1 MSGTSSPRSGRPLTT
16 SYADLMKPDEDWRN
30 LPDAAE
36 RRKIQNRL
44 AQRAYRRNMRDRTKE
59 VEKLKKQ
66 LQQLQEIV
74 SGDSSTTPPP
84 EQELVSGG
92 RSPASSESTPAPH
105 NIEPASV
112 PATTPAADESRQVSD
127 YMQTWSHSH
136 GTEQLNGLG
145 LIADGDTPM
154 VFDASP
160 TYYSQIPSSN
170 DVVPELPAASSL
182 GRRTRAVT
190 TTIAPGSIQHHP
202 PPRSHSMSATFSSNC
217 SSPLP
222 WGVSSAEGHEALPMS
237 AGWVATNTGDYMA
250 ELTLCSTS
258 FNSMY
263 GNADELSLYNPESV
277 YSLEDSLAASTAYA
291 TSPGSDLNSA
301 GGWPAVDRKPI
312 TRPGSSSV
320 ASTFMTNVKVGEVPD
335 MPKPLPETTAPLL
348 HFAVAGGNVE
358 TLRLLLQRHDVNI
371 NGKDNSGY
379 TALQRAV
386 MCGRTDM
393 AAMLLERGAA
403 VERDDNWRTQSATP
417 LKVEP

>member
-92 RSPASSESTPAPH
+92 RSPTSSEGTPAPH
-105 NIEPASV
+105 NAEPASV
-112 PATTPAADESRQVSD
+112 PATTPAADGPRQVND
-127 YMQTWSHSH
+127 YMQTWPHAH
-136 GTEQLNGLG
+136 GSEQLGSLG
-145 LIADGDTPM
+145 MIPDGDTPM
-154 VFDASP
+154 AFDASP
-160 TYYSQIPSSN
+160 TYYSQIPTSN
-170 DVVPELPAASSL
+170 DIVPELSTASSL

-190 TTIAPGSIQHHP
+190 TAIAPGSMQHHP
-202 PPRSHSMSATFSSNC
+202 PPRSHSMSAAYSSNC

-222 WGVSSAEGHEALPMS
+222 WGVSSAEGHETLPMS
-237 AGWVATNTGDYMA
+237 AGFNNMYSNT
-250 ELTLCSTS
+250 
-258 FNSMY
+258 
-263 GNADELSLYNPESV
+263 DEISLYHPESV
-277 YSLEDSLAASTAYA
+277 YSLEDSLAPSTAYA
-291 TSPGSDLNSA
+291 TSPGSEMNSA
-301 GGWPAVDRKPI
+301 AGWPTVDRKPI

-320 ASTFMTNVKVGEVPD
+320 TPTFMTNVKVSDVPD

-403 VERDDNWRTQSATP
+403 VERDDSWRTQSVTP
-417 LKVEP
+417 LKAEP

>member
-1 MSGTSSPRSGRPLTT
+1 MTKDSMSGTSSPRSGRPLTT

-66 LQQLQEIV
+66 LQQLQDIV

-84 EQELVSGG
+84 EQELASGG
-92 RSPASSESTPAPH
+92 RSPASSEGTPAPH
-105 NIEPASV
+105 SAEPASV
-112 PATTPAADESRQVSD
+112 LATTPAADRSRQVND
-127 YMQTWSHSH
+127 YIQTWPHAH
-136 GTEQLNGLG
+136 GPEQLSSLG
-145 LIADGDTPM
+145 LMPDGDTPM
-154 VFDASP
+154 AFDASP
-160 TYYSQIPSSN
+160 TYYSQIPTSN
-170 DVVPELPAASSL
+170 DVVPELSAATSL

-190 TTIAPGSIQHHP
+190 TTIAAGSMQHHP
-202 PPRSHSMSATFSSNC
+202 PPRSHSMSANFSSNC

-222 WGVSSAEGHEALPMS
+222 WGVSSAEGHEVLPMS
-237 AGWVATNTGDYMA
+237 AG
-250 ELTLCSTS
+250 
-258 FNSMY
+258 FNNMY
-263 GNADELSLYNPESV
+263 GNTDEISLYHPESV

-291 TSPGSDLNSA
+291 TSPGSEMNSA
-301 GGWPAVDRKPI
+301 TGWTAVDRKPI
-312 TRPGSSSV
+312 ARPGSSSV
-320 ASTFMTNVKVGEVPD
+320 TSTFMTNIKLSDVPD

-403 VERDDNWRTQSATP
+403 VERDDSWRTQNAAP
-417 LKVEP
+417 LKAEP

>member
-84 EQELVSGG
+84 EQELASGG
-92 RSPASSESTPAPH
+92 RSPASSEGTPALR
-105 NIEPASV
+105 NAELAAM
-112 PATTPAADESRQVSD
+112 PATRPTTDGSRQVSD
-127 YMQTWSHSH
+127 YMQTWPH
-136 GTEQLNGLG
+136 GHGSEQLNGLG
-145 LIADGDTPM
+145 LMADGDSPM

-160 TYYSQIPSSN
+160 TYYSQIPTSN

-190 TTIAPGSIQHHP
+190 TVIPPGPIQHHP

-222 WGVSSAEGHEALPMS
+222 WGVGSAEGHEALPMS
-237 AGWVATNTGDYMA
+237 AGYN
-250 ELTLCSTS
+250 
-258 FNSMY
+258 NMY

-301 GGWPAVDRKPI
+301 AGWSGPVDRKTI

-320 ASTFMTNVKVGEVPD
+320 TSTFMTNIKVGEVPD

-348 HFAVAGGNVE
+348 HFAIAGGNVE

-403 VERDDNWRTQSATP
+403 VERDDSWRTQNATP
-417 LKVEP
+417 LKAEP

>member
-1 MSGTSSPRSGRPLTT
+1 MTRDSMSGTSSPRSGRPLTT

-84 EQELVSGG
+84 EQELASGE
-92 RSPASSESTPAPH
+92 RSPVSSEGTPAPH
-105 NIEPASV
+105 STEQASL
-112 PATTPAADESRQVSD
+112 PATGPAADGSRQVND
-127 YMQTWSHSH
+127 YMQTWSHAH
-136 GTEQLNGLG
+136 GPEQLSGLG
-145 LIADGDTPM
+145 LIPDGDTPM
-154 VFDASP
+154 TFDASP
-160 TYYSQIPSSN
+160 TYYSQIPTSN
-170 DVVPELPAASSL
+170 DLVPELSTASSL

-190 TTIAPGSIQHHP
+190 TAIAPSSMQHHP
-202 PPRSHSMSATFSSNC
+202 PPRSHSMSANFSSNC

-237 AGWVATNTGDYMA
+237 AGNT
-250 ELTLCSTS
+250 
-258 FNSMY
+258 
-263 GNADELSLYNPESV
+263 DEISLYHHPESV

-291 TSPGSDLNSA
+291 TSPGSEMNSTP
-301 GGWPAVDRKPI
+301 GWSADRKPI

-320 ASTFMTNVKVGEVPD
+320 NPTFMTNVKVGDLPD

-403 VERDDNWRTQSATP
+403 VERDDSWRTQSATP

>member
-84 EQELVSGG
+84 EQELASGG

-105 NIEPASV
+105 GAEPPAV
-112 PATTPAADESRQVSD
+112 PTTAAPADGSRQVGD
-127 YMQTWSHSH
+127 YMQAWSHGH
-136 GTEQLNGLG
+136 GPEQLNGLG
-145 LIADGDTPM
+145 LMADGDTPM
-154 VFDASP
+154 VFDASS
-160 TYYSQIPSSN
+160 TYYSQIPTSN
-170 DVVPELPAASSL
+170 DVVPDLPGASSL
-182 GRRTRAVT
+182 GRRARAVT
-190 TTIAPGSIQHHP
+190 TAIPPGPIQHHP

-222 WGVSSAEGHEALPMS
+222 WGVSSAEGHEPLPMS
-237 AGWVATNTGDYMA
+237 AG
-250 ELTLCSTS
+250 
-258 FNSMY
+258 FHHMY
-263 GNADELSLYNPESV
+263 GNTDELSLYNPESV

-291 TSPGSDLNSA
+291 TSPGSELNSA
-301 GGWPAVDRKPI
+301 TGWSAVDRKPI

-320 ASTFMTNVKVGEVPD
+320 ASTFMANIKMGEVPD

-403 VERDDNWRTQSATP
+403 VERDDSWRTQSATA
-417 LKVEP
+417 LKAEP

>member
-84 EQELVSGG
+84 EQELSLGG
-92 RSPASSESTPAPH
+92 RSPVSSEGTPAPH
-105 NIEPASV
+105 NAESAPV
-112 PATTPAADESRQVSD
+112 PATTAAADTPRQISG
-127 YMQTWSHSH
+127 YMQTWPHAH
-136 GTEQLNGLG
+136 GPEQLNGLG
-145 LIADGDTPM
+145 LMSDGDTPM
-154 VFDASP
+154 VYDAAP
-160 TYYSQIPSSN
+160 TYFSQIPTSN
-170 DVVPELPAASSL
+170 DVVPELSTVSTL

-190 TTIAPGSIQHHP
+190 TTITPSSIQHHAP
-202 PPRSHSMSATFSSNC
+202 SRSHSLSATLSNC

-222 WGVSSAEGHEALPMS
+222 WGAHGAEGHEAMPMP
-237 AGWVATNTGDYMA
+237 TG
-250 ELTLCSTS
+250 
-258 FNSMY
+258 FNMY
-263 GNADELSLYNPESV
+263 GNADEMPLYHPESV

-291 TSPGSDLNSA
+291 TSPGSDLNSTA
-301 GGWPAVDRKPI
+301 GWPAVDRKSI

-320 ASTFMTNVKVGEVPD
+320 TSTYMNNTSVGD
-335 MPKPLPETTAPLL
+335 LTDRPKTIPETTAPLL
-348 HFAVAGGNVE
+348 HFAIAGGNVE
-358 TLRLLLQRHDVNI
+358 TLRLLLLRHDVNV

-403 VERDDNWRTQSATP
+403 VEGDDSWRTQSAVS
-417 LKVEP
+417 LKTEP

>member
-84 EQELVSGG
+84 EHDLASGG
-92 RSPASSESTPAPH
+92 RSPASSDGTPASLA
-105 NIEPASV
+105 EQGSV
-112 PATTPAADESRQVSD
+112 TATTPAADGSRQVGD
-127 YMQTWSHSH
+127 YMQTWPH
-136 GTEQLNGLG
+136 GHAPEQLNGLG
-145 LIADGDTPM
+145 LMADGDTPM
-154 VFDASP
+154 AFDASP
-160 TYYSQIPSSN
+160 NYYAHMPPSN
-170 DVVPELPAASSL
+170 DVVPELPVTSSL
-182 GRRTRAVT
+182 GRRSRAVT
-190 TTIAPGSIQHHP
+190 TAIAPSSIPQHPP
-202 PPRSHSMSATFSSNC
+202 PPRSHSMSAAYSSNC
-217 SSPLP
+217 PSPLP
-222 WGVSSAEGHEALPMS
+222 WGVSTAEGHDTIPLS
-237 AGWVATNTGDYMA
+237 AG
-250 ELTLCSTS
+250 
-258 FNSMY
+258 FNHMY
-263 GNADELSLYNPESV
+263 VNADELSMYHHPESV
-277 YSLEDSLAASTAYA
+277 YSIEDSLAASTAYA

-301 GGWPAVDRKPI
+301 AGWSAVDRKPI

-320 ASTFMTNVKVGEVPD
+320 ASTFLGNVKMSEVPD

-348 HFAVAGGNVE
+348 HFAIAGGNVE
-358 TLRLLLQRHDVNI
+358 TLRLLLQRRDVNI

-403 VERDDNWRTQSATP
+403 VERDDSWRTQNTAS
-417 LKVEP
+417 LKAEP

>member
-1 MSGTSSPRSGRPLTT
+1 MSGTSSPRNGRPLTT

-84 EQELVSGG
+84 EQELASGG
-92 RSPASSESTPAPH
+92 RSPVSSEGTPGPH
-105 NIEPASV
+105 NAEPASV
-112 PATTPAADESRQVSD
+112 PATTVAADGSRQISG
-127 YMQTWSHSH
+127 YMQTWPHAHSS
-136 GTEQLNGLG
+136 EQLNGLG
-145 LIADGDTPM
+145 LMSDGDTPM
-154 VFDASP
+154 VYDTAT
-160 TYYSQIPSSN
+160 TYFSQIPTSN
-170 DVVPELPAASSL
+170 DVVPELSTASSL
-182 GRRTRAVT
+182 SRRTRAVT
-190 TTIAPGSIQHHP
+190 TAIAPAPIQHHP
-202 PPRSHSMSATFSSNC
+202 PHRSHSMSAALSSNC

-222 WGVSSAEGHEALPMS
+222 WGANSAEGHEAMPMP
-237 AGWVATNTGDYMA
+237 
-250 ELTLCSTS
+250 TS
-258 FNSMY
+258 FNMY
-263 GNADELSLYNPESV
+263 GNADELSLYHPESV

-301 GGWPAVDRKPI
+301 GGWSAVDRKPI

-320 ASTFMTNVKVGEVPD
+320 TSTFMTNINVGDVPD
-335 MPKPLPETTAPLL
+335 MSKPLPETTAPLL
-348 HFAVAGGNVE
+348 HFAIAGGNVE
-358 TLRLLLQRHDVNI
+358 TLRLLLLRHDVNI

-393 AAMLLERGAA
+393 AAMLLERGAS
-403 VERDDNWRTQSATP
+403 VEGDDSWRTQSAAP